1 MSDLHVY
8 DNLLDA
14 EARVA
19 AIYMIEALG
28 DPESPPEWLQDFVDD
43 TKLPDVSAILE
54 AFPELASVIDMDQF
68 EDGKEQAGAIM
79 ERWCLTGRTGLIVK
93 AEICVRR
100 YQPGTQS
107 FFSSW
112 GHLRWRWFTVDRL
125 DMVVPTV
132 LSLASQQHR
141 NSMAEGGD
149 A

>member
-1 MSDLHVY
+1 MNDLRVY

-28 DPESPPEWLQDFVDD
+28 DLDSPPEWLQDFADD
-43 TKLPDVSAILE
+43 TERPDVKAILD

-68 EDGKEQAGAIM
+68 ESGKEQAGALI
-79 ERWCLTGRTGLIVK
+79 ERWCLAGRTGLIVK
-93 AEICVRR
+93 AEICVRH
-100 YQPGTQS
+100 YHAGTQS
-107 FFSSW
+107 FSSSW
-112 GHLRWRWFTVDRL
+112 GNFRWRWFTVDRL

-132 LSLASQQHR
+132 LTLASQQHQ
-141 NSMAEGGD
+141 NSMAEGSE